1 MKQLSKIML
10 SAVATVALAA
20 PAFAW
25 DFSASGSSSAT
36 YKRETITY
44 GYTAAKDDV
53 NNAFKKIKQIKNQT

>member
-36 YKRETITY
+36 YKRETVTA
-44 GYTAAKDDV
+44 GYTGAKDDV
-53 NNAFKKIKQIKNQT
+53 VPLPPLVQTSG